1 MSTDPSV
8 RRLDTQEITTATDTR
23 EILANARRDTERYGL
38 DDYLIVD
45 VDSHHV
51 ELDSWPEILTYLDS
65 PVMRDTAQQMM
76 RNWPQA
82 SHLALHNHPP
92 GLTMQDVSGRI
103 PHQASLG
110 EATPDTK
117 SGADRDVT
125 LVRRAMDAMSIDLQ
139 VVFPQPMLETGL
151 HPQPEVATALLAAYN
166 RWFTAEILPRE
177 PRIRT
182 MLGLPFENPEAC
194 LATIEEFGDT
204 PGVIGFLVTSQR
216 HAGVHR
222 NAYMPVYRELERRGL
237 PIGFHAGPNQ
247 ADTMT
252 STMNRFLSAHAMS
265 FVTCNMT
272 HMTNWVINGIPRAFS
287 EAQESSGWR
296 SGLAWLPFMM
306 QRLDNEYS
314 HAHESEAPLLK
325 KMPSRLHAR
334 YVLLERNRWKW
345 TDMIKLLKPIRSSQ
359 INAENTQLMYS
370 SDYPHWD
377 FDRPGRT
384 AVRHPVPQRITAK
397 RNILGETARKVFELG
412 DIGPRG

>member
-1 MSTDPSV
+1 MTIDPGV
-8 RRLDTQEITTATDTR
+8 RRLPTQEITTATDTR
-23 EILANARRDTERYGL
+23 EILANARRDTQRYGL
-38 DDYLIVD
+38 HDYLIVD

-110 EATPDTK
+110 EDTPDTT

-125 LVRRAMDAMSIDLQ
+125 LVRRAMEAMSIDLQ

-151 HPQPEVATALLAAYN
+151 HPQPEVATALLQAYN
-166 RWFTAEILPRE
+166 RWFTAEVLPRE

-182 MLGLPFENPEAC
+182 MLGLPFENPDAC
-194 LATIEEFGDT
+194 LQTIEEFGDA

-272 HMTNWVINGIPRAFS
+272 HMTNWVINGIPERFPGLKTVWI
-287 EAQESSGWR
+287 E

-306 QRLDNEYS
+306 QRLDHEYYMRS
-314 HAHESEAPLLK
+314 SDAPLLTRP
-325 KMPSRLHAR
+325 PSHYMREM
-334 YVLLERNRWKW
+334 YYTSQPMEW
-345 TDMIKLLKPIRSSQ
+345 TDDKLLAATLEAID
-359 INAENTQLMYS
+359 AENTLMYS
-370 SDYPHWD
+370 SDWPHWD
-377 FDRPGRT
+377 FDVPGRI
-384 AVRHPVPQRITAK
+384 ASLPFVGEHAK

-412 DIGPRG
+412 DVGPGRTAAPSRR